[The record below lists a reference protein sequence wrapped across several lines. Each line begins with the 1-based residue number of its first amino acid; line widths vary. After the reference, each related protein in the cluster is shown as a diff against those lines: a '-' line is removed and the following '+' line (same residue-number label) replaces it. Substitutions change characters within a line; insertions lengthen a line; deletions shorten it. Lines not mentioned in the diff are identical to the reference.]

1 MSVSRP
7 KNLVSFGC
15 LHPIQVI
22 CADGST
28 RFVPCRQCA
37 YCRVHA
43 ADTLSNF
50 GTLELLDNPCS
61 LFVTLTYRNRDIP
74 KATLIYDGHICNLVD
89 TETGEILTEQFHT
102 IEQRK
107 FLGKISKNYVKR
119 FPSYFSSGQIP
130 VLEISHIQQYIA
142 RMRERFRRKF
152 GKKYSFRYL
161 YCAEY
166 GETTFRP
173 HFHVIFFCKSENAR
187 AFLHENACECWYF
200 GNVVSKYYSGNNA
213 SYLTSYMSGTACIS
227 PIYSTSGVKSRARHS
242 QKFGCSYVE
251 KDYCIYR
258 RFVSG
263 VPLSFSLSC
272 DGQDKTF
279 NFAPALK
286 SSVFPRCRNF
296 GRLDDFV
303 CLRRYR
309 LALGFVNCCSSEIA
323 RQLTQEIYEFQTCPF
338 ASYPRYFKAFGE
350 KLKDVHDFEAIFR
363 RVYYDVLISQKF
375 LQSARLYSHNCHSF
389 HLFKVRQFY
398 GRLEVE
404 NLLNQYE
411 DIKRLLADG
420 ATPKDFIQLE
430 SWFLDHG
437 VYIPR
442 VSDYTKTSFFA
453 SWNSYCVSRLL
464 DLTKMKK
471 IKEKYTLKDYD

>member
-15 LHPIQVI
+15 LHPIQVT

-43 ADTLSNF
+43 ADTLSQL

-61 LFVTLTYRNRDIP
+61 LFVTLTYRNKDIP
-74 KATLIYDGHICNLVD
+74 KATLIYEGNICNLVD
-89 TETGEILTEQFHT
+89 TDTGEILTRQFHK
-102 IEQRK
+102 IEDRK
-107 FLGKISKNYVKR
+107 LLGKISKNYVKR
-119 FPSYFSSGQIP
+119 FPSYFSIGQIP
-130 VLEISHIQQYIA
+130 VLAIADIQQYIS

-152 GKKYSFRYL
+152 GKKYTFRYL

-166 GETTFRP
+166 GETTYRP
-173 HFHVIFFCKSENAR
+173 HFHVIFLCKSEVAR
-187 AFLHENACECWYF
+187 AYLHEIARECWYF
-200 GNVVSKYYSGNNA
+200 GNVVSKYYVGNNA

-242 QKFGCSYVE
+242 QAFGCNYVI
-251 KDYCIYR
+251 KRHSIFN

-263 VPLSFSLSC
+263 CPLSFSVSC
-272 DGQDKTF
+272 DGSDKAF
-279 NFAPALK
+279 NYASCLK
-286 SSVFPRCRNF
+286 NSVFPRCRGL

-303 CLRRYR
+303 CLGRYR
-309 LALGFVNCCSSEIA
+309 LSLGFDGLRSSEIA
-323 RQLTQEIYEFQTCPF
+323 ALLTKEIYEYQNCPF
-338 ASYPRYFKAFGE
+338 SPYPRYFKVFGE
-350 KLKDVHDFEAIFR
+350 KLKDVLDPEAIYT

-389 HLFKVRQFY
+389 HLFKIRQFY

-404 NLLNQYE
+404 NLLTQYE
-411 DIKRLLADG
+411 DIKRLRADG
-420 ATPKDFIQLE
+420 ATSKDFIQLE

-442 VSDYTKTSFFA
+442 ISDYTKTPFFA
-453 SWNSYCVSRLL
+453 AWNSYCVSRLL

-471 IKEKYTLKDYD
+471 IKEKFTLKDYD

>member
-15 LHPIQVI
+15 LHPIQVT

-37 YCRVHA
+37 YCRVHSS
-43 ADTLSNF
+43 DILSQL
-50 GTLELLDNPCS
+50 GSLELMDNPCS

-74 KATLIYDGHICNLVD
+74 KATLMYEGNICNLVD
-89 TETGEILTEQFHT
+89 TDTGEILTRQFHKLD
-102 IEQRK
+102 ERK
-107 FLGKISKNYVKR
+107 FLGKISKNYGKR
-119 FPSYFSSGQIP
+119 FPNYFTRGQIP
-130 VLEISHIQQYIA
+130 VLKILDIQQYIS

-166 GETTFRP
+166 GETTYRP
-173 HFHVIFFCKSENAR
+173 HFHVIFLCKSEVARSFLYENAR
-187 AFLHENACECWYF
+187 ECWYF
-200 GNVVSKYYSGNNA
+200 GNVVSEYYNGNN
-213 SYLTSYMSGTACIS
+213 SRYLTTYCSGSSIVS
-227 PIYSTSGVKSRARHS
+227 PLYCSSGVKSRSRHS
-242 QKFGCSYVE
+242 QCFGTSIVR
-251 KDYCIYR
+251 KNRCIFN

-263 VPLSFSLSC
+263 CPLSFTLSC
-272 DGQDKTF
+272 DGRDQTF
-279 NFAPALK
+279 NYASCLK
-286 SSVFPRCRNF
+286 SSIFPRCRGF
-296 GRLDDFV
+296 ARLDDSV

-309 LALGFVNCCSSEIA
+309 LAFGFDNLCSSEIA
-323 RQLTQEIYEFQTCPF
+323 RQLTQEIYEYQTCPF
-338 ASYPRYFKAFGE
+338 AAYPRYFKSFGE
-350 KLKDVHDFEAIFR
+350 KLKDVYDFDAIYR

-375 LQSARLYSHNCHSF
+375 IQSARLYSHNCFSF
-389 HLFKVRQFY
+389 HLFKTRQFY

-404 NLLNQYE
+404 RLLNHYE
-411 DIKRLLADG
+411 DIKRLRADG

-442 VSDYTKTSFFA
+442 VSDYTKTRFFA
-453 SWNSYCVSRLL
+453 AWNSYCVSRLL
-464 DLTKMKK
+464 DLTKYKK